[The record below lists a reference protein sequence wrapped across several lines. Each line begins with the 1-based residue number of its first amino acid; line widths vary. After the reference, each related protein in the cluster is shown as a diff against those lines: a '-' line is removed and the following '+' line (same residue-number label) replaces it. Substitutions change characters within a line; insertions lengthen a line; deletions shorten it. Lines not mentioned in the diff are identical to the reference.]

1 MAGNIYWEEIERYFA
16 KKRGNALILSPKD
29 WPLVT
34 AWEERGIP
42 LEVIYQGIDKAFERS
57 EEKQKTSQR
66 QTIRTLAYCQYDVE
80 ELWSERKE
88 AIQAKSQNSKE
99 DLHQTISAE
108 CRRVSTK
115 IRSVSEHLRKYAQ
128 DPHYSC
134 IKNEL
139 MSSSEALDSLT
150 PLVSQVEDNVA
161 LSQAKQEIRNI
172 ERELVSRLEQAIGP
186 NIRQELHTKAETKLA
201 SYRKNMNENVYQET
215 LRIAFLQVLR
225 DAYPLPAFL

>member
-34 AWEERGIP
+34 SWQERGIP

-88 AIQAKSQNSKE
+88 AVQAKSQDFEE
-99 DLHQTISAE
+99 DLHQTISAKR
-108 CRRVSTK
+108 RRVSTK

-139 MSSSEALDSLT
+139 MCSSEALDSLT
-150 PLVSQVEDNVA
+150 PLVSQAEDTAA
-161 LSQAKQEIRNI
+161 LSQVKQEIRSI
-172 ERELVSRLEQAIGP
+172 EQQLVSRLEQAIEP
-186 NIRQELHTKAETKLA
+186 NIRQELYTRAETKLA
-201 SYRKNMNENVYQET
+201 SYKKNMNKKTYQET
-215 LRIAFLQVLR
+215 LRIAFLQALR

>member
-1 MAGNIYWEEIERYFA
+1 MVGNIYWEEIERYFA

-34 AWEERGIP
+34 SWQERGIP

-80 ELWSERKE
+80 GLWSERKE
-88 AIQAKSQNSKE
+88 AVQAKSQDSEE
-99 DLHQTISAE
+99 DLHQTIIAE
-108 CRRVSTK
+108 RRRVSTK
-115 IRSVSEHLRKYAQ
+115 IRSVSEQLRKYAQ
-128 DPHYSC
+128 DPHYSY

-139 MSSSEALDSLT
+139 VSSSEALDSLT
-150 PLVSQVEDNVA
+150 PLVSQAEDNAA
-161 LSQAKQEIRNI
+161 LSQVKQEIRNI
-172 ERELVSRLEQAIGP
+172 EQHLISRLEQAIEH
-186 NIRQELHTKAETKLA
+186 NIRQELYTRAEIKLA
-201 SYRKNMNENVYQET
+201 SYKKKMSEKVYQET
-215 LRIAFLQVLR
+215 LRIAFLQALR